1 MKRFINSVLA
11 VCLLAGTAAAEP
23 DKKEETPL
31 CAQTAAEG
39 LKAWDKKLAYLDAG
53 FEQTTSYDGVL
64 ISASKGRIYYS
75 QTPRLLRLDTLDE
88 EGNPVQSAVTDKKII
103 LMLDEKGR
111 RITTLDW
118 QAWQEGQPNKALFDF
133 GNYAALLA
141 RHEAVLFEETPQ
153 NAVLQLTPKT
163 GEEYRLF
170 LTLGKTDFFPQV
182 ITIESDLMRTEAKL
196 LSPEKNKKLSAAL
209 FKEVTKK

>member
-1 MKRFINSVLA
+1 MKPFINSFLA
-11 VCLLAGTAAAEP
+11 VCLLAGTAAAAP
-23 DKKEETPL
+23 AQKEEKPL
-31 CAQTAAEG
+31 NAQTAAEG

-88 EGNPVQSAVTDKKII
+88 DADTVQSAVTDKKII
-103 LMLDEKGR
+103 IMLDEKGR
-111 RITTLDW
+111 QVTTLNW
-118 QAWQEGQPNKALFDF
+118 QEWQEGQPNKALFDF

-141 RHEAVLFEETPQ
+141 RHEATLVEETPQ
-153 NAVLQLTPKT
+153 RAVLQLTPKT
-163 GEEYRLF
+163 GEDYRLF
-170 LTLGKTDFFPQV
+170 LTLGKEDFFPQV
-182 ITIESDLMRTEAKL
+182 ISIESDLMRTEAKL
-196 LSPEKNKKLSAAL
+196 VSPEKNKKLSAAL